1 MTAADF
7 GDPYAVLR
15 PVRSGNTFEETI
27 EHLLQAIRVGLFPP
41 GEKLPPE
48 RELAQHLGVSRA
60 TLREALA
67 ELQRAGFLEVRRG
80 RYGGTYI
87 REAAAATAGA
97 GGEGRLDP
105 VERRDVLVFRAVIE
119 PAAAELAAREE
130 LSAAA
135 REHLQGCLSD
145 LQSAETESYRTRD
158 ARFHIAVAELTGSA
172 SLITAVTDTR
182 ARVSA
187 LLDEI
192 PLLPA
197 NLEHSNQQHQAITTA
212 ILAGDGAR
220 ARVLMADHL
229 EGTASLLRGF
239 LR

>member
-7 GDPYAVLR
+7 GNPYSVLR

-41 GEKLPPE
+41 GQKLPPE
-48 RELAQHLGVSRA
+48 RELAGHLGVSRA

-67 ELQRAGFLEVRRG
+67 ELQQAGFLDVRRG

-87 REAAAATAGA
+87 LEAPSATPQGV
-97 GGEGRLDP
+97 EHMDP
-105 VERRDVLVFRAVIE
+105 LQRRDVLVFRAVLE
-119 PAAAELAAREE
+119 PAAAELAAQAD
-130 LSAAA
+130 LSASA

-145 LQSAETESYRTRD
+145 LERADRSSYRARD
-158 ARFHIAVAELTGSA
+158 ARFHIAVAELSGSP

-197 NLEHSNQQHQAITTA
+197 NLEHSNQQHLAITTA
-212 ILAGDGAR
+212 ILAGDGSGAKS
-220 ARVLMADHL
+220 LMIDHL

-239 LR
+239 LS

>member
-1 MTAADF
+1 MTAAEF

-41 GEKLPPE
+41 GQKLPAE
-48 RELAQHLGVSRA
+48 RELAEHLGVSRA

-67 ELQRAGFLEVRRG
+67 ELQQAGFLDIRRG
-80 RYGGTYI
+80 RYGGTYVLQA
-87 REAAAATAGA
+87 RSAARQ
-97 GGEGRLDP
+97 GGVPLEP
-105 VERRDVLVFRAVIE
+105 AERQDVLVFRAVLE
-119 PAAAELAAREE
+119 PAAAELAAQAQ
-130 LSAAA
+130 LSPSA
-135 REHLQGCLSD
+135 RDHLLGCLAD
-145 LQSAETESYRTRD
+145 LEGADRGSYRARD
-158 ARFHIAVAELTGSA
+158 SRFHIAIAELGGSQ
-172 SLITAVTDTR
+172 SLVTAVTDTR

-197 NLEHSNQQHQAITTA
+197 NLEHSNEQHLAITEA
-212 ILAGDGAR
+212 ILDGDGAR
-220 ARVLMADHL
+220 AKQLMIDHL

-239 LR
+239 LS

>member
-41 GEKLPPE
+41 GQKLPPE
-48 RELAQHLGVSRA
+48 RDLAEHLGVSRA

-67 ELQRAGFLEVRRG
+67 ELQQAGFLEIRRG

-87 REAAAATAGA
+87 LEALSVTPRGI
-97 GGEGRLDP
+97 EHMDP
-105 VERRDVLVFRAVIE
+105 AQRRDVLVFRAVLE
-119 PAAAELAAREE
+119 PAAAELAAAAE
-130 LSAAA
+130 LSASA
-135 REHLQGCLSD
+135 RDHLTGCLAD
-145 LQSAETESYRTRD
+145 LERADRASYRARD
-158 ARFHIAVAELTGSA
+158 ARFHIAVAELSGSH

-197 NLEHSNQQHQAITTA
+197 NLEHSNQQHREITSA
-212 ILAGDGAR
+212 ILRGDGA
-220 ARVLMADHL
+220 AAKSLMIDHL

-239 LR
+239 LT

>member
-1 MTAADF
+1 MSAAEF

-41 GEKLPPE
+41 GQKLPAE
-48 RELAQHLGVSRA
+48 RELAGHLGVSRA

-67 ELQRAGFLEVRRG
+67 ELQQAGFLDVRRG
-80 RYGGTYI
+80 RYGGTYVLET
-87 REAAAATAGA
+87 RNAARQRM
-97 GGEGRLDP
+97 EQLNP
-105 VERRDVLVFRAVIE
+105 LQRRDVLVFRAVLE
-119 PAAAELAAREE
+119 PAAAELAAQADR
-130 LSAAA
+130 SASAQ
-135 REHLQGCLSD
+135 EHLQGCLAD
-145 LQSAETESYRTRD
+145 VQSADGVSYRARD
-158 ARFHIAVAELTGSA
+158 SRFHIAVAELSGSA

-182 ARVSA
+182 ARVNA

-197 NLEHSNQQHQAITTA
+197 NLEHSNEQHVEITEA
-212 ILAGDGAR
+212 ILRGDA
-220 ARVLMADHL
+220 AQAKALMADHL

-239 LR
+239 LP